1 MKTESSVKII
11 KLGDHD
17 FDMKGAQII
26 KTNEPLVIN
35 EVEKP
40 KPEGNQVLVRVAA
53 TGVCHSDLHLWEGG
67 YAGPKGVFMKVED
80 RGVKFPLIPGHEISG
95 TIEEVG
101 NGVKNFNV
109 GDKVLVYPWLG
120 EGKCPACLS
129 GEQNL
134 CDNPRTL
141 GIYQNGGYAQYVLI
155 PDSKFLIR
163 LDHLEFDSASSLA
176 CSGLTAYNAVKKA
189 KSIPG
194 LEDRHNIVIVG
205 AGGLG
210 LMAVQ
215 VAKAIFKS
223 KITIIDV
230 NDQKLAEAR
239 KLGADNIINTKEK
252 QDVVKE
258 VKDLTNGFGTDV
270 VIDFVNNNVTSV
282 NSFNMLRKRGKLI
295 MVGLFG
301 GSMELNLPMIPL
313 RGYTLTGAYTG
324 TFQDLT
330 ELVELA
336 SDGKVR
342 TVLDRTFALDQVNE
356 ALHDL
361 KNGKIIGRAI
371 INPNQ

>member
-1 MKTESSVKII
+1 LNTYSLVKII
-11 KLGDHD
+11 KQGDLD
-17 FDMKGAQII
+17 FGMKGAQII

-101 NGVKNFNV
+101 NSVNNFNV

-120 EGKCPACLS
+120 EGNCPACLS

-134 CDNPRTL
+134 CDNPKTL

-155 PDSKFLIR
+155 PDSKFLIK
-163 LDHLEFDSASSLA
+163 LVQLEFDSASSLA
-176 CSGLTAYNAVKKA
+176 CSGLTAYNAVKKT
-189 KSIPG
+189 KPIPG

-223 KITIIDV
+223 RITVIDV

-258 VKDLTNGFGTDV
+258 VKDLTNGSGTDV
-270 VIDFVNNNVTSV
+270 VIDFVNNNIPSI
-282 NSFNMLRKRGKLI
+282 NSFNMLRKRGKVI

-330 ELVELA
+330 ELVKLA

>member
-1 MKTESSVKII
+1 LNTYSLVKII
-11 KLGDHD
+11 KQGDLD
-17 FDMKGAQII
+17 FGMKGAQII

-101 NGVKNFNV
+101 NSVNNFNV

-120 EGKCPACLS
+120 EGNCPACLS

-134 CDNPRTL
+134 CDNPKTL

-155 PDSKFLIR
+155 PDSKFLIK
-163 LDHLEFDSASSLA
+163 LVQLEFDSASSLA

-189 KSIPG
+189 KPIPV

-223 KITIIDV
+223 RITVIDV

-258 VKDLTNGFGTDV
+258 VKDLTNGSGTDV
-270 VIDFVNNNVTSV
+270 VIDFVNNNITSI
-282 NSFNMLRKRGKLI
+282 NSFNMLRKRGKVI

-330 ELVELA
+330 ELVKLA

>member
-1 MKTESSVKII
+1 MNTFALVKII
-11 KLGDHD
+11 KLRDLD
-17 FDMKGAQII
+17 FYMKGAQII

-40 KPEGNQVLVRVAA
+40 KPGGNQVLVRVAA

-67 YAGPKGVFMKVED
+67 YAGPKGVLMKVED

-101 NGVKNFNV
+101 NSVNNFNV
-109 GDKVLVYPWLG
+109 DDKVLVYPWLG
-120 EGKCPACLS
+120 EGTCPACIS

-189 KSIPG
+189 KPIHG
-194 LEDRHNIVIVG
+194 LEDSHNIVIVG

-215 VAKAIFKS
+215 VAKALYKS
-223 KITIIDV
+223 RITVIDV
-230 NDQKLAEAR
+230 NDQKLSEAK

-258 VKDLTNGFGTDV
+258 IKDLTNGSGTDV
-270 VIDFVNNNVTSV
+270 VIDFVNNNITSV

-324 TFQDLT
+324 TFRELT

-336 SDGKVR
+336 SNGKVR
-342 TVLDRTFALDQVNE
+342 TVLDRRFSLDEVNE

-371 INPNQ
+371 ITPNQ

>member
-1 MKTESSVKII
+1 
-11 KLGDHD
+11 
-17 FDMKGAQII
+17 MKGAQII

-40 KPEGNQVLVRVAA
+40 KPEGNQVLVRVVAS
-53 TGVCHSDLHLWEGG
+53 GVCHSDLHLWEGG
-67 YAGPKGVFMKVED
+67 YAGPKGVLMKVED

-95 TIEEVG
+95 TIEEAGSSVT
-101 NGVKNFNV
+101 NFNV
-109 GDKVLVYPWLG
+109 GDRVLVYPWLG
-120 EGKCPACLS
+120 EGTCPACLS

-134 CDNPRTL
+134 CDGPRTL

-155 PDSKFLIR
+155 PDSKFLIK
-163 LDHLEFDSASSLA
+163 LDRLEFDSASSLA

-189 KSIPG
+189 KPIPG
-194 LEDRHNIVIVG
+194 LEDKHNIVIVG

-215 VAKAIFKS
+215 VANAISKS
-223 KITIIDV
+223 RITIIDV
-230 NDQKLAEAR
+230 NDQKLAEAK

-258 VKDLTNGFGTDV
+258 VKDLTGGSGTDV
-270 VIDFVNNNVTSV
+270 VIDFVNNNITSV
-282 NSFNMLRKRGKLI
+282 NSFNMLRKRGKMI

-330 ELVELA
+330 ELVDLA
-336 SDGKVR
+336 SSGKVR
-342 TVLDRTFALDQVNE
+342 TILDRRFSLDQVNE

-371 INPNQ
+371 INPN

>member
-1 MKTESSVKII
+1 MNTYSVVKII
-11 KLGDHD
+11 KQGDLD

-35 EVEKP
+35 EVERP

-95 TIEEVG
+95 TIEEAG
-101 NGVKNFNV
+101 SGVNKFNV

-120 EGKCPACLS
+120 EGTCPACLS

-141 GIYQNGGYAQYVLI
+141 GIYQDGGYAQYVLI
-155 PDSKFLIR
+155 PDSKFLIK

-189 KSIPG
+189 KPIPG

-215 VAKAIFKS
+215 VAKDYIQIK
-223 KITIIDV
+223 
-230 NDQKLAEAR
+230 
-239 KLGADNIINTKEK
+239 
-252 QDVVKE
+252 
-258 VKDLTNGFGTDV
+258 
-270 VIDFVNNNVTSV
+270 NNCH
-282 NSFNMLRKRGKLI
+282 RC
-295 MVGLFG
+295 
-301 GSMELNLPMIPL
+301 
-313 RGYTLTGAYTG
+313 
-324 TFQDLT
+324 Q
-330 ELVELA
+330 
-336 SDGKVR
+336 
-342 TVLDRTFALDQVNE
+342 
-356 ALHDL
+356 
-361 KNGKIIGRAI
+361 
-371 INPNQ
+371 

>member
-1 MKTESSVKII
+1 LNTYSLVKII
-11 KLGDHD
+11 KQGDLD
-17 FDMKGAQII
+17 FGMKGAQII

-101 NGVKNFNV
+101 NSVNNFNV

-120 EGKCPACLS
+120 EGNCPACLS

-134 CDNPRTL
+134 CDNPKTL

-155 PDSKFLIR
+155 PDSKFLIK
-163 LDHLEFDSASSLA
+163 LVQLEFDSASSLA
-176 CSGLTAYNAVKKA
+176 CSGLTAYNAVKKT
-189 KSIPG
+189 KPIPG

-223 KITIIDV
+223 RITVIDV

-258 VKDLTNGFGTDV
+258 VKDLTNGSGTDV
-270 VIDFVNNNVTSV
+270 VIDFVNNNITSI
-282 NSFNMLRKRGKLI
+282 NSFNMLRKRGKVI

-330 ELVELA
+330 ELVKLA

>member
-1 MKTESSVKII
+1 LNTYSLVKII
-11 KLGDHD
+11 KQGDLD
-17 FDMKGAQII
+17 FGMKGAQII

-101 NGVKNFNV
+101 NSVNNFNV

-120 EGKCPACLS
+120 EGNCPACLS

-134 CDNPRTL
+134 CDNPKTL

-155 PDSKFLIR
+155 PDSKFLIK
-163 LDHLEFDSASSLA
+163 LVQLEFDSASSLA
-176 CSGLTAYNAVKKA
+176 CSGLTAYNAVKKT
-189 KSIPG
+189 KPIPG

-223 KITIIDV
+223 RITVIDV

-258 VKDLTNGFGTDV
+258 VKDLTNGSGTDV
-270 VIDFVNNNVTSV
+270 VIDFVNNNITSI
-282 NSFNMLRKRGKLI
+282 NSFNMLRKRGKVI

-330 ELVELA
+330 ELVKLA
-336 SDGKVR
+336 SDGKVH

>member
-1 MKTESSVKII
+1 
-11 KLGDHD
+11 
-17 FDMKGAQII
+17 MKGAQII

-40 KPEGNQVLVRVAA
+40 KPEGNQVLVRVVAS
-53 TGVCHSDLHLWEGG
+53 GVCHSDLHLWEGG
-67 YAGPKGVFMKVED
+67 YAGPKGVLMKVED

-95 TIEEVG
+95 TIQEAGSSVT
-101 NGVKNFNV
+101 NFNV
-109 GDKVLVYPWLG
+109 GDRVLVYPWLG
-120 EGKCPACLS
+120 EGTCPACLS

-134 CDNPRTL
+134 CDSPRTL

-155 PDSKFLIR
+155 PDSKFLIK
-163 LDHLEFDSASSLA
+163 LDRLEFDSASSLA

-189 KSIPG
+189 KPIPG
-194 LEDRHNIVIVG
+194 LEDKHNIVIVG

-215 VAKAIFKS
+215 VANAIS
-223 KITIIDV
+223 NSRITVIDV
-230 NDQKLAEAR
+230 NDQKLAEAK

-258 VKDLTNGFGTDV
+258 VKDLTGGSGTDV
-270 VIDFVNNNVTSV
+270 VIDFVNNNITSV
-282 NSFNMLRKRGKLI
+282 NSFNMLRKRGKMI

-330 ELVELA
+330 ELVDLA
-336 SDGKVR
+336 SSGKVH
-342 TVLDRTFALDQVNE
+342 TILDRRFSLDQVNE

-371 INPNQ
+371 INPNR

>member
-1 MKTESSVKII
+1 
-11 KLGDHD
+11 
-17 FDMKGAQII
+17 MKGAQII

-101 NGVKNFNV
+101 NSVNNFNV

-120 EGKCPACLS
+120 EGNCPACLS

-134 CDNPRTL
+134 CDNPKTL

-155 PDSKFLIR
+155 PDSKFLIK
-163 LDHLEFDSASSLA
+163 LVQLEFDSASSLA
-176 CSGLTAYNAVKKA
+176 CSGLTAYNAVKKT
-189 KSIPG
+189 KPIPG

-223 KITIIDV
+223 RITVIDV

-258 VKDLTNGFGTDV
+258 VKDLTNGSGTDV
-270 VIDFVNNNVTSV
+270 VIDFVNNNITSI
-282 NSFNMLRKRGKLI
+282 NSFNMLRKRGKVI

-330 ELVELA
+330 ELVKLA

>member
-1 MKTESSVKII
+1 LNTFALVKII
-11 KLGDHD
+11 KLRDLD
-17 FDMKGAQII
+17 FYMKGAQIL

-67 YAGPKGVFMKVED
+67 YAGPKGVLMKVED

-95 TIEEVG
+95 TIDEVG
-101 NGVKNFNV
+101 NSVNNFNI

-120 EGKCPACLS
+120 EGTCPACIS

-189 KSIPG
+189 KPTHG
-194 LEDRHNIVIVG
+194 LEDSHNIVIVG

-215 VAKAIFKS
+215 VAKAIYKS
-223 KITIIDV
+223 RITVIDV
-230 NDQKLAEAR
+230 NDQKLAEAK

-258 VKDLTNGFGTDV
+258 IKDLTNDSGTDV
-270 VIDFVNNNVTSV
+270 VIDFVNNNITSV

-336 SDGKVR
+336 SNGKVR
-342 TVLDRTFALDQVNE
+342 TVLDRRFSLDEVNE

-371 INPNQ
+371 ITPNQ

>member
-1 MKTESSVKII
+1 LNTYSLVKII
-11 KLGDHD
+11 KQGDLD
-17 FDMKGAQII
+17 FGMKGAQII

-101 NGVKNFNV
+101 NSVNNFNV

-120 EGKCPACLS
+120 EGNCPACLS

-134 CDNPRTL
+134 CDNPKTL

-155 PDSKFLIR
+155 PDSKFLIK
-163 LDHLEFDSASSLA
+163 LVQLEFDSASSLA

-189 KSIPG
+189 KPIPG

-223 KITIIDV
+223 RITVIDV

-258 VKDLTNGFGTDV
+258 VKDLTNGSGTDV
-270 VIDFVNNNVTSV
+270 VIDFVNNNITSI
-282 NSFNMLRKRGKLI
+282 NSFNMLRKRGKVI

-330 ELVELA
+330 ELVKLA